1 MNTDL
6 LMKSAAAIISLSAQ
20 EWKTISD
27 FFKPKSI
34 KRNEHLL
41 HEGQVCTSIAFV
53 NQGILVYYKRLKS
66 GEEATTDFAFEGDWV
81 TDNRSRL
88 SRTPSQINIKAITP
102 AELLII
108 SAENLE
114 QCYRFVPKTERFGRI
129 LIEQAFVRIALQ
141 SIDLQTLSAGQR
153 YQKLVKEY
161 PEIIKNVPQYHIA
174 SYLGIA
180 PKSLSRIRSEQ
191 S

>member
-6 LMKSAAAIISLSAQ
+6 LVKSAGAIIALSPE
-20 EWKTISD
+20 EWETISD
-27 FFKPKSI
+27 FFKPKSL
-34 KRNEHLL
+34 KGNEHLL
-41 HEGQVCTSIAFV
+41 QEGQVCTSVAFV
-53 NQGILVYYKRLKS
+53 NHGILVYYKRLKS
-66 GEEATTDFAFEGDWV
+66 GEEATTDFAFESDWV
-81 TDNRSRL
+81 TDNPSRL

-102 AELLII
+102 AELLIT

-114 QCYRFVPKTERFGRI
+114 RCYRLVPGTERLGRI

-161 PEIIKNVPQYHIA
+161 PEIIKNVPQYYIA
-174 SYLGIA
+174 SCLGIA
-180 PKSLSRIRSEQ
+180 PKSLSRIRR
-191 S
+191 

>member
-6 LMKSAAAIISLSAQ
+6 LMKSAGAIISLSAE
-20 EWKTISD
+20 EWETISG
-27 FFKPKSI
+27 FFHAKSL
-34 KRNEHLL
+34 KRNEYLL
-41 HEGQVCTSIAFV
+41 REGQVCSSVAFV
-53 NQGILVYYKRLKS
+53 NKGILVYYKRMKS
-66 GEEATTDFAFEGDWV
+66 GEEATTDFAFEGDWA

-88 SRTPSQINIKAITP
+88 SRTPSLINIKAITP

-114 QCYRFVPKTERFGRI
+114 QCYRLVPKTERLGRI

-153 YQKLVKEY
+153 YQKLLKEY

>member
-6 LMKSAAAIISLSAQ
+6 LMKSAGAIITLSPE
-20 EWKTISD
+20 EWETIAD
-27 FFKPKSI
+27 FFKPISL

-41 HEGQVCTSIAFV
+41 QEGQVCTSVAFV

-66 GEEATTDFAFEGDWV
+66 GEEATTDFAFESDWV

-108 SAENLE
+108 TQENLE
-114 QCYRFVPKTERFGRI
+114 KCYQAVPKTERLGRV
-129 LIEQAFVRIALQ
+129 LIEQAFVRIAMQ
-141 SIDLQTLSAGQR
+141 SIDLQTLSSGQR
-153 YQKLVKEY
+153 YQKLLKEH
-161 PEIIKNVPQYHIA
+161 PEIVRQVPLYHIA

-180 PKSLSRIRSEQ
+180 PKSLSRIRR
-191 S
+191 